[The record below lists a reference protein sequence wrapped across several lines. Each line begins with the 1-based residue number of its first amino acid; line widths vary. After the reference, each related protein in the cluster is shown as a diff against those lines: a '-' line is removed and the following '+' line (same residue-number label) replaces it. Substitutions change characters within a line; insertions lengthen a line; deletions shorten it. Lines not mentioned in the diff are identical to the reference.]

1 MTSNKLGERLRKARE
16 KKKLTQREL
25 AIRVGLS
32 DKSISIYEKGK
43 VYPPIRNLLMLSKEL
58 DVKISDFLTD

>member
-1 MTSNKLGERLRKARE
+1 MTSKKLGERLKKARE
-16 KKKLTQREL
+16 DKKLTQREL
-25 AIRVGLS
+25 AIKVGLS

-58 DVKISDFLTD
+58 GVDISKLLTD

>member
-1 MTSNKLGERLRKARE
+1 MTSSKLGERLRKARE
-16 KKKLTQREL
+16 EKRLTQREL

-43 VYPPIRNLLMLSKEL
+43 VYPPIRNLLMLCREL
-58 DVKISDFLTD
+58 DISTSQILTD

>member
-1 MTSNKLGERLRKARE
+1 MTSKKLGERLKKARE
-16 KKKLTQREL
+16 EKGFTQREL

-43 VYPPIRNLLMLSKEL
+43 VYPPIRNLLMISKEL
-58 DVKISDFLTD
+58 NVSIADFLTD